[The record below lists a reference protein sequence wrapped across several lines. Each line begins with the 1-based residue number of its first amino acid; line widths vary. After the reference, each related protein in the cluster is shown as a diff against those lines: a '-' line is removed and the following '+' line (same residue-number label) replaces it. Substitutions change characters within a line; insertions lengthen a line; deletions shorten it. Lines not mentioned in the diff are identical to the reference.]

1 MVRGGCSGTKPFR
14 KQLEQWKFVGGG
26 TDINGNILEE
36 PWQLTRAR
44 FIDSLCQRYSCLP
57 SQLLQEDI
65 DLIVRMHNI
74 LALAGEHES
83 QPQTPSMEESLANMS
98 KGM

>member
-1 MVRGGCSGTKPFR
+1 M
-14 KQLEQWKFVGGG
+14 GGG

-83 QPQTPSMEESLANMS
+83 QPQPPSMEESLANMS